1 MVQFIVIL
9 HLLSGPGPESKAG
22 NIKLTKAVLQPGI
35 NNTLQAPVTNL
46 ILKQSPANYT
56 DKLVGVAVTLFL
68 HSPTWFQRR
77 NTIMIN
83 NVRNNL
89 PHGWKIQIFYM
100 GYGQSQNAIDIN
112 PGLKKLIDT
121 NDVVLTRIPDTILEK
136 KKKGIHLLTEVF
148 SLLNISASRSKY
160 MSNSLTSWMN
170 CRYGYG
176 QTCELLVYCYL
187 EEIQW

>member
-9 HLLSGPGPESKAG
+9 HLLSGPGPGPESFAGNILKAG
-22 NIKLTKAVLQPGI
+22 NIKLTKAVQKPGI
-35 NNTLQAPVTNL
+35 DDTLQFPVTSL
-46 ILKQSPANYT
+46 KLKQRSTNYT

-100 GYGQSQNAIDIN
+100 GHGQSQNAIDIN
-112 PGLKKLIDT
+112 PGLKKLIDS
-121 NDVVLTRIPDTILEK
+121 NEVILTRIPDTILEK

-148 SLLNISASRSKY
+148 SL
-160 MSNSLTSWMN
+160 
-170 CRYGYG
+170 
-176 QTCELLVYCYL
+176 
-187 EEIQW
+187 